1 MKLAENIA
9 VWIQQQVVAAG
20 AQGLVVGLSGGMDSA
35 VVARLCQ
42 LASPDA
48 ALGVLMPCVSDP
60 ADAEDARLVAGH
72 FGLPVIYVA
81 LDETYG
87 SLIDALRTA
96 TDAVPSFAE
105 VANDASRTR
114 ISLANIKARLRMTT
128 LYFVA
133 NALNYLVAGT
143 GNRSEIAVGYFTKHG
158 DGGCDL
164 LPLGNLLKT
173 QVASLACELDVPPA
187 ILDKAPSAG
196 LWSGQTDQEDLGFSY
211 EHLDSYFRRGPEGV
225 APALA
230 LRVERLMRAS
240 EHKRMRPALPPSF
253 DE

>member
-1 MKLAENIA
+1 MGLAEKLA
-9 VWIQQQVVAAG
+9 VWIRQQVVAADAHG
-20 AQGLVVGLSGGMDSA
+20 VVVGLSGGMDSA

-42 LASPDA
+42 MASPDA

-60 ADAEDARLVAGH
+60 ADEQNARLVAGH
-72 FGLPVIYVA
+72 FSLPVICVR

-105 VANDASRTR
+105 VANDTSRTR

-173 QVASLACELDVPPA
+173 QVASLARELDVPQA

-196 LWSGQTDQEDLGFSY
+196 LWSGQTDEEELGFSY
-211 EHLDSYFRRGPEGV
+211 HHLDSYFRHGPERV

-230 LRVERLMRAS
+230 LRVERLMRGS
-240 EHKRMRPALPPSF
+240 EHKRMLPALPPSF